1 MHANALDRY
10 RTGESLIHHLDP
22 RVKVV
27 VTVLFILSNVLLPD
41 GAWLAFVLAW
51 VLILSIS
58 LLAELGLVYALKR
71 SFVALPFALAAV
83 TVVFNLP
90 GAPLF
95 AWKLGPWHLVATDT
109 GMIRFASIVIRT
121 WLSVQMAILLTA
133 TTRFPDLMHALQHL
147 RVPQL
152 LVAIISFMY
161 RYLFVITDEALRLM
175 RAREARSARPARGGQ
190 PSSGGSLAWRARVT
204 GNMVGQL
211 FLRSYERSDRVY
223 NAMLA
228 RGYKGQF
235 LTINPHVMCASDW
248 MIGAGAVAILV
259 LLQAV
264 GRMTVL

>member
-1 MHANALDRY
+1 MQANALDRY
-10 RTGESLIHHLDP
+10 QTGESLIHHLDP

-41 GAWLAFVLAW
+41 GAWLAFALAW
-51 VLILSIS
+51 GLILLTSG
-58 LLAELGLVYALKR
+58 LADLGLAYALKR

-90 GAPLF
+90 GEPLF

-109 GMIRFASIVIRT
+109 GVIRFASIVIRT

-161 RYLFVITDEALRLM
+161 RYLFVITDEAMRLM
-175 RAREARSARPARGGQ
+175 RAREARSARSASGAG
-190 PSSGGSLAWRARVT
+190 GGSVAWGARVT

-228 RGYKGQF
+228 RGYNGQF
-235 LTINPHVMCASDW
+235 LTINPHVMSASDW
-248 MIGAGAVAILV
+248 TIGAGAVAILV

-264 GRMTVL
+264 GRMAVL

>member
-1 MHANALDRY
+1 MQANALDRY
-10 RTGESLIHHLDP
+10 QTGESSIHRLDP

-41 GAWLAFVLAW
+41 GAWLAFALAW
-51 VLILSIS
+51 GLILLTSG
-58 LLAELGLVYALKR
+58 LAKLGLGYALKR

-83 TVVFNLP
+83 TVVFNVP
-90 GAPLF
+90 GEPLF
-95 AWKLGPWHLVATDT
+95 VWKLGPWHLVATDA
-109 GMIRFASIVIRT
+109 GVIRFASIVIRT

-175 RAREARSARPARGGQ
+175 RAREARSARSAASAG
-190 PSSGGSLAWRARVT
+190 GGSLAWRARIT

-235 LTINPHVMCASDW
+235 LTINPHVMRASDW
-248 MIGAGAVAILV
+248 MIGAGSVTILV

-264 GRMTVL
+264 GRIAIL